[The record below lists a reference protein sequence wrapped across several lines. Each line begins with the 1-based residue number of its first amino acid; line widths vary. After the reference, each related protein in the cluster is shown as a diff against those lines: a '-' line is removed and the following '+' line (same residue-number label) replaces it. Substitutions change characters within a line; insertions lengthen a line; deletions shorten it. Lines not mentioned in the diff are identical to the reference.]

1 MRLAHALALA
11 AIFTAAASAVAMAQF
26 TPSPNPA
33 QASTG
38 LNQQQPPCVRD
49 FLVMRANTEKA
60 AAALKAAN
68 DRKPPLSEI
77 CQLFNR
83 YISAEMKMLKFMETN
98 NVWCGIPPQ
107 AVQQVKTNHTQV
119 TQFRKKV
126 CDAAKAQASGGG
138 GGPALPSLSD
148 ALGTTRV
155 PDATTT
161 TTKSGGGT
169 FDTLTGNPLAR

>member
-1 MRLAHALALA
+1 MRLAHVLALA
-11 AIFTAAASAVAMAQF
+11 AAFTAAAQAVATAQF

-33 QASTG
+33 QMPPGAGS
-38 LNQQQPPCVRD
+38 QPACMRD
-49 FLVMRANTEKA
+49 FIPIRENTEKA
-60 AAALKAAN
+60 AAALKAAGP
-68 DRKPPLSEI
+68 RKPPASEV

-83 YISAEMKMLKFMETN
+83 FIAAETKMLKFMETN

-107 AVQQVKTNHTQV
+107 AIEQVKANHVQV
-119 TQFRKKV
+119 TQIRKKV
-126 CDAAKAQASGGG
+126 CDVAKAQASGGG
-138 GGPALPSLSD
+138 GPAPAPSLSD

-155 PDATTT
+155 PNSTTT